1 MNSTRREFLQRTGLT
16 TAGLLL
22 APRFQEAAAQ
32 QGAPSA
38 GPGLLWDAADLPRI
52 KETLKLPRFQPFWK
66 SLVEADQAADRAFL
80 TNELK
85 LNNHVAHFL
94 RARLILERTSF
105 AYAVTGDTVHSDLA
119 LLALDRML
127 AYKKWD
133 YFLEAGEE
141 TIGLQRAP
149 EATIAVVSAR
159 EWLDDRP
166 DAGAEGRDGE
176 ADRRKG
182 SPRLLPHPVWPEIPR
197 AGPRLVH
204 RPGDRLSVPVRPGA
218 AGRSS

>member
-32 QGAPSA
+32 VAAPSA
-38 GPGLLWDAADLPRI
+38 VPGLLWDAADLPRI

-66 SLVEADQAADRAFL
+66 TLVEADKAADRTFL

-94 RARLILERTSF
+94 RARQILERESF

-119 LLALDRML
+119 LLALERML

-133 YFLEAGEE
+133 YFLEAGEA

-159 EWLDDRP
+159 EWLDDRLTP
-166 DAGAEGRDGE
+166 ALKAEMEKQIAEKGAPACYRTLYGL
-176 ADRRKG
+176 KY
-182 SPRLLPHPVWPEIPR
+182 PER
-197 AGPRLVH
+197 
-204 RPGDRLSVPVRPGA
+204 VRGWSIDPETDYQFRFDLA
-218 AGRSS
+218 AGR